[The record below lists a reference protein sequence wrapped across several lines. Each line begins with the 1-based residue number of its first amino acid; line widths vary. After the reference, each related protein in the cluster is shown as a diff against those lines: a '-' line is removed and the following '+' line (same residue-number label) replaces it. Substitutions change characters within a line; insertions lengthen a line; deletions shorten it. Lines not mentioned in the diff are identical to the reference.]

1 MRRAFVFLHRYVGL
15 AMALFLVIE
24 GLTGSLLAFNSDLTI
39 LFDPRLAARKPSP
52 DAKPLDPATL
62 AERAA
67 EAMPEAVIG
76 YFHPNHRD
84 DQVILAMSWKD
95 GKTPHAGEPD
105 NLVLDPWTGKEL
117 GRIPYHGYTDD
128 FPRDIMPF
136 IYSLHVNLSLG
147 GWGGWILSLVAILW
161 TIDCF
166 VGFYLTL
173 PIKLEKFWRRWKPAW
188 LVKWRAGAIRLNF
201 DLHRAGGLWLWAML
215 FVFAWSSVNLADGFG
230 LYRFSTAAL
239 FGSDPTEIVTRLYP
253 PHPDSG
259 PPRLDTHAAQA
270 VGERLAAE
278 IAAREGFKILRPIA
292 LQYIGYAG
300 RYNYAVLTDRA
311 FPADQRL
318 TVFFDSNTGE
328 FAGLF
333 QSSAPHM
340 GETITNW
347 LEALHM
353 IRDPVDYL
361 AYRIFVAVIGL
372 VIVMLSVTGVYIWWK
387 KRAARTHQ
395 LSRALSR
402 GLIEGRSD
410 ASALP
415 QGEART
421 RI

>member
-1 MRRAFVFLHRYVGL
+1 
-15 AMALFLVIE
+15 
-24 GLTGSLLAFNSDLTI
+24 
-39 LFDPRLAARKPSP
+39 
-52 DAKPLDPATL
+52 
-62 AERAA
+62 
-67 EAMPEAVIG
+67 
-76 YFHPNHRD
+76 
-84 DQVILAMSWKD
+84 
-95 GKTPHAGEPD
+95 
-105 NLVLDPWTGKEL
+105 
-117 GRIPYHGYTDD
+117 
-128 FPRDIMPF
+128 MPF

-173 PIKLEKFWRRWKPAW
+173 PIKLEKFWPRWKPAW
-188 LVKWRAGAIRLNF
+188 LVKWRAGAFRLNF
-201 DLHRAGGLWLWAML
+201 DLHRASGLWLWAML
-215 FVFAWSSVNLADGFG
+215 FIFAWSSVNLADVFG
-230 LYRFSTAAL
+230 VYRFVTAAL
-239 FGSDPTEIVTRLYP
+239 FDSDPMEVVARLYP

-278 IAAREGFKILRPIA
+278 IAAREGFKILRPIS
-292 LQYIGYAG
+292 LQYIGYAD
-300 RYNYAVLTDRA
+300 RYNYAALTDRA

-318 TVFFDSNTGE
+318 TVFLDSNTGE
-328 FAGLF
+328 FAGVF
-333 QSSAPHM
+333 QTSAPHM

-361 AYRIFVAVIGL
+361 AYRIFVAAIGL

-395 LSRALSR
+395 LSRAPAR
-402 GLIEGRSD
+402 GVLEGRSD

-415 QGEART
+415 QGEA
-421 RI
+421 